1 MNCDR
6 IYVLQKGRIEE
17 CGTYEE
23 LMKQYGFFYEL
34 AKRQL
39 AE

>member
-34 AKRQL
+34 AKR
-39 AE
+39 